1 MFILLVII
9 LKRNCVN
16 GMFENQQ
23 VVVEEKKPAV
33 QVNLAELLKQT
44 GIVDDDESFFMD
56 DEPTLP
62 PPPPPPQQ
70 IQQQPSI
77 QLQMEQPIPPTETK
91 ENNVMK
97 IAIKLWFRFLIV
109 SQY

>member
-1 MFILLVII
+1 M
-9 LKRNCVN
+9 
-16 GMFENQQ
+16 
-23 VVVEEKKPAV
+23 VEEKKPAV

-62 PPPPPPQQ
+62 PPPPSQQ
-70 IQQQPSI
+70 IQQQQLPI

-91 ENNVMK
+91 ENNV
-97 IAIKLWFRFLIV
+97 IKFLKN
-109 SQY
+109 SNNKSLCLSS

>member
-1 MFILLVII
+1 M
-9 LKRNCVN
+9 C
-16 GMFENQQ
+16 ENQQ

-56 DEPTLP
+56 DEPTLQPP

-70 IQQQPSI
+70 QQQQIQQQLPI
-77 QLQMEQPIPPTETK
+77 QIQMEQPIPPTETK

-97 IAIKLWFRFLIV
+97 NC
-109 SQY
+109 

>member
-1 MFILLVII
+1 M
-9 LKRNCVN
+9 C
-16 GMFENQQ
+16 ENQQ

-56 DEPTLP
+56 DEPTLQP

-70 IQQQPSI
+70 QQQIQQQLPI
-77 QLQMEQPIPPTETK
+77 QIQMEQPIPPTETK

-97 IAIKLWFRFLIV
+97 NC
-109 SQY
+109 